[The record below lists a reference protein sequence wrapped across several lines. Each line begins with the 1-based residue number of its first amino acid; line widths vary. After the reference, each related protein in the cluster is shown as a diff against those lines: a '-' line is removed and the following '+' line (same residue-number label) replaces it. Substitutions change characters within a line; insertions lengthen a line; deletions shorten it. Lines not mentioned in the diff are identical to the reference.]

1 MTLAELGSIGEFV
14 AAIATLGTL
23 VYLALQIRQN
33 TETVR
38 IGASQAILAS
48 LNESL
53 QSAAA
58 SADSARVLVLGQ
70 NDFDELPD
78 DEKAQFIVWV
88 FAWFRVLEQA
98 YYYHRN
104 GYLADEIWEGQV
116 AHLRQ
121 VVSGKAVKEWWAVR
135 RSFYSRSFQSF
146 VDEQMTLGTR
156 ERLPR
161 DVMEA
166 MLNRGSGT

>member
-1 MTLAELGSIGEFV
+1 MTLAELGSLGEFV

-23 VYLALQIRQN
+23 IYLALQIRQN

-38 IGASQAILAS
+38 ISASQSILAS

-53 QSAAA
+53 QSASA
-58 SADSARVLVLGQ
+58 SPDSARVLVLGQ
-70 NDFDELPD
+70 NDFGDLPE

-98 YYYHRN
+98 YFYHRQ
-104 GYLADEIWEGQV
+104 GYLAHEIWEGQV

-121 VVSGKAVKEWWAVR
+121 ALSGASVKEWWALR
-135 RSFYSRSFQSF
+135 RTLFSKQFQGF
-146 VDEQMTLGTR
+146 VEELIAHGSEDP
-156 ERLPR
+156 LPR
-161 DVMEA
+161 GVIERMRDRD
-166 MLNRGSGT
+166 RGA